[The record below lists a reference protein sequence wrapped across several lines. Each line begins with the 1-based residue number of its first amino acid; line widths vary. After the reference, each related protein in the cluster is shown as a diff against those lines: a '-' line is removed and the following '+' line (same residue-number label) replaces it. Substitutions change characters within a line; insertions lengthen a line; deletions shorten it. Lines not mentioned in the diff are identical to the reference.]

1 MRKTIL
7 LLSFFLVSLTL
18 SAQVTVTG
26 VITDA
31 ETKEPLPGVSIM
43 EKGTTRGTVTDLD
56 GKYSFEVSAKGAVLS
71 FSFMGYQTEQV
82 TINEQTTVNMALVPD
97 LVRLDEI
104 VVVGYGIQKKS
115 VVTGSIAKV
124 SGEDL
129 AKSKDTRI
137 EQSLQGRTSGVVVM
151 NNSGQP
157 GDNLTIRIRGTG
169 TNKNPD
175 PLFIIDGLPMA
186 KEGLNYLNSSDVE
199 SIEVLKDAASSAIY
213 GTRGANGVVII
224 TTKQGQKGQKFSV
237 TYDGYYGIQNPWH
250 KQDMLNAQQY
260 MDIINEAVV
269 NDGGKT
275 PKFSDAMRDTIT
287 WSTDWQDEM
296 YYRNAPKTSHTFTFT
311 GGGANSTYS
320 SSLSYY
326 SQDGIVA
333 KGKSNFDRLTYR
345 LNTTHEFGKLLL
357 GSNLNLVHI
366 NTKGIDG
373 NTQYGTGINQALNM
387 PPMVQ
392 VRYGN
397 GEYAVPN
404 DYGVGL
410 QEITNP
416 VALLEVL
423 NQETNTNKALGNV
436 YGVFTL
442 FKGLK
447 LRSDFGLEYSVVD
460 WKSYTPVYFID
471 PTHYRDSVNKMT
483 QSYHKYIT
491 WNWENTLVYD
501 FSIGKNN
508 VTAMIGMT
516 RYKQTDEAMEFEMQN
531 LIFDDLEHAY
541 FDNSQST
548 MATKPGFSGYNQHT
562 LASLFGRLNYNYDE
576 KYLFEGIFRA
586 DGSSRFGS
594 DNKYGYFPSLS
605 LGWVAS
611 REEFFPKN
619 DLLNFAKL
627 RFSWGQNG
635 SESIDDFA
643 YTSTLNSG
651 LIVYF
656 GDDQMAYYGIQPSR
670 YPNSALKWETSEQI
684 DIGLDLAFLSN
695 RLSLTV
701 DYYNK
706 KTKDWLIEAPA
717 MLEIGNTR
725 PYVNGGNVQNTGFE
739 MDLGYKNRFANGT
752 NLTTS
757 LNLSTNK
764 NEVLSLNADNG
775 QLLGGEGIKGQGD
788 VLRAAEGLPLGY
800 FWGYQTN
807 GIIQNDAEKQKYNDA
822 AQRSAKL
829 GDLIF
834 VDQNVDST
842 LDDQDRVNLGSP
854 YPKVIIGLNFGIDWK
869 GIDFYMFW
877 YSALGQQVWNAN
889 RRDDLK
895 YANFPTEVLNRWHGE
910 GTSYDYPRVTISDPN
925 GTWKKPSDFYVE
937 DADYLRL
944 KTITLGYSLPAGFMK
959 LIKLEKIR
967 IYVTAENLLTFT
979 NYSGMEM
986 EVGGGPLSVGID
998 HGTYPLSRTFIG
1010 GLNINF

>member
-1 MRKTIL
+1 
-7 LLSFFLVSLTL
+7 
-18 SAQVTVTG
+18 
-26 VITDA
+26 
-31 ETKEPLPGVSIM
+31 
-43 EKGTTRGTVTDLD
+43 
-56 GKYSFEVSAKGAVLS
+56 
-71 FSFMGYQTEQV
+71 
-82 TINEQTTVNMALVPD
+82 
-97 LVRLDEI
+97 
-104 VVVGYGIQKKS
+104 
-115 VVTGSIAKV
+115 
-124 SGEDL
+124 
-129 AKSKDTRI
+129 
-137 EQSLQGRTSGVVVM
+137 
-151 NNSGQP
+151 
-157 GDNLTIRIRGTG
+157 
-169 TNKNPD
+169 
-175 PLFIIDGLPMA
+175 
-186 KEGLNYLNSSDVE
+186 
-199 SIEVLKDAASSAIY
+199 
-213 GTRGANGVVII
+213 
-224 TTKQGQKGQKFSV
+224 
-237 TYDGYYGIQNPWH
+237 
-250 KQDMLNAQQY
+250 
-260 MDIINEAVV
+260 
-269 NDGGKT
+269 
-275 PKFSDAMRDTIT
+275 
-287 WSTDWQDEM
+287 
-296 YYRNAPKTSHTFTFT
+296 
-311 GGGANSTYS
+311 
-320 SSLSYY
+320 
-326 SQDGIVA
+326 
-333 KGKSNFDRLTYR
+333 
-345 LNTTHEFGKLLL
+345 
-357 GSNLNLVHI
+357 
-366 NTKGIDG
+366 
-373 NTQYGTGINQALNM
+373 M

-423 NQETNTNKALGNV
+423 NQETKTNKALGNV

-822 AQRSAKL
+822 AQRSAKV